1 MQPTSR
7 DAKPEDIDVAAL
19 GRALWRAKTWIVSL
33 SILAGLVTFVGLSM
47 MRPLYSSEAR
57 VLIENDNSPF
67 TRTATDQGRDQLQVL
82 DEQAVQ
88 SQVQV
93 ITSRDLVLEVVRS
106 LDLTNNSEFAKDA
119 GVSYLQRLLTRFGLG
134 RGSPKSE
141 QEKAADAFLEHLS
154 VYALNK
160 SSVIAIDYTSG
171 DSDLAAKAANRLAD
185 VYLEWQRTAKV
196 DQTKDATLWLN
207 NQIEDLRKKT
217 AASETAVEQFRASQ
231 GLYQGSNNVTLGAQQ
246 LSELNSQLILAKA
259 QQSEAEAR
267 ARLIKQM
274 LEAKGDIDATPE
286 VLKSEL
292 IGRLIEQRVQVQRQI
307 AELSATLLPS
317 HPRMKQLNAELADV
331 RTQIRAEVSKIVKG
345 LENEAEVAGAREKSL
360 RNSLNEAK
368 SQSAGQGDAEIKLR
382 ALEREAKANRDLLE
396 SYLARYQDA
405 SARHEMGAVPANA
418 AIVSQAHAST
428 TPSFP
433 KRVQMTLLVMAAMML
448 LSLAYVLAREL
459 IGGTSARPVRSQPL
473 YKPSGE
479 VSEPDPITIRPTTQ
493 PMPERVAPATTYRRR
508 RRVTDPIPAAA
519 PDIMTDEGP
528 IKAPEQRRATDKPT
542 EPKPEDSAM
551 RDIRQ
556 IAKSLT
562 STTPELP
569 QDNFIERLRR
579 IQLSTPN
586 TPPLAGKPAETK
598 PAEKPPVASQPV
610 QTVREDVA
618 GQPNDLRRYLQQRA
632 SRPKPDVMDLPP
644 RLLESRE
651 LARGGRVAPVVK
663 SLDALVNQ
671 IFAEHDCNKLRLV
684 LIAAASP
691 KTNAAPTAIA
701 LARLLAADAERAILV
716 DLTPA
721 STAISGPLGLPR
733 APGFAD
739 LLAGGAGFEDVVCLD
754 GKSSLQ
760 VIVAGNAPA
769 KSDDQTTE
777 RMGRIFSALA
787 QAYDLVVLYG
797 DTESASKFQ
806 TSLEGRLAMVIAVL
820 TGAGDPTVAMT
831 AIAELTSFGAP
842 VFPYD
847 KSAAD
852 DRPGIFGR
860 TAAL

>member
-19 GRALWRAKTWIVSL
+19 GRALWRAKAWIVSL

-47 MRPLYSSEAR
+47 MRPLYTSEAR
-57 VLIENDNSPF
+57 VLIENDTSPF
-67 TRTATDQGRDQLQVL
+67 TRTAADQGRDQLQVL

-93 ITSRDLVLEVVRS
+93 ITSRDLVLEVVGS
-106 LDLTNNSEFAKDA
+106 LDLTNNPEFAKDA
-119 GVSYLQRLLTRFGLG
+119 GVSYFQRLLNRFGLG
-134 RGSPKSE
+134 RGSAKSE

-185 VYLEWQRTAKV
+185 VYIEWQRTAKI

-217 AASETAVEQFRASQ
+217 AESETAVEQFRSSQ
-231 GLYQGSNNVTLGAQQ
+231 GLFQGSNNVTLGAQQ

-259 QQSEAEAR
+259 QQSEADAR

-274 LEAKGDIDATPE
+274 LAAKGDIDATPE

-317 HPRMKQLNAELADV
+317 HPRMKQLTSELADV
-331 RTQIRAEVSKIVKG
+331 RSQIRDEATKIVGG
-345 LENEAEVAGAREKSL
+345 LENEAEVARARETSL
-360 RNSLNEAK
+360 RTSLNEAK
-368 SQSAGQGDAEIKLR
+368 TQSAGQVDAEIKLR

-405 SARHEMGAVPANA
+405 SARHEMSAVPANA
-418 AIVSQAHAST
+418 NIVSGAHASS

-433 KRVQMTLLVMAAMML
+433 KRVQMTLLVMAATML

-459 IGGTSARPVRSQPL
+459 IGGTSTRPVQLKPHD
-473 YKPSGE
+473 KPSRE
-479 VSEPDPITIRPTTQ
+479 VSEPEPIGIRPAQST
-493 PMPERVAPATTYRRR
+493 PERAAPTPAFRRR
-508 RRVTDPIPAAA
+508 RRVTDPAA
-519 PDIMTDEGP
+519 PADIMTDEGP
-528 IKAPEQRRATDKPT
+528 IKPPEQRRAGDKPI
-542 EPKPEDSAM
+542 EPRPEDSAM

-556 IAKSLT
+556 IARSLT

-586 TPPLAGKPAETK
+586 TPPLANTPAE
-598 PAEKPPVASQPV
+598 AEQAEISPVAPAPPQAP
-610 QTVREDVA
+610 REETATA

-632 SRPKPDVMDLPP
+632 SRPKPDVKDLPP
-644 RLLESRE
+644 HRPPETRE
-651 LARGGRVAPVVK
+651 PAPGGRVAPVVK

-671 IFAEHDCNKLRLV
+671 IFAEHDCNKQRLV

-701 LARLLAADAERAILV
+701 LARLLAADAERAVLV

-739 LLAGGAGFEDVVCLD
+739 LLSGSAGFEDVVCLD

-760 VIVAGNAPA
+760 VIVAGSAPA
-769 KSDDQTTE
+769 KSDDKTTE
-777 RMGRIFSALA
+777 RMVRIFSALA

-806 TSLEGRLAMVIAVL
+806 TSLQGRLAMVIAVL
-820 TGAGDPTVAMT
+820 AGAGDPTLAMT

-847 KSAAD
+847 KSSAD